1 VQRGDV
7 YWATLDSVEG
17 SEWGGRRPVVIVSR
31 DAITASSPNVI
42 VLPMFSL
49 ENFQKIYPSQTVLRS
64 NDSGLIGD
72 GVVMAEQIRTISE
85 TRLQRYVSHLSA
97 EALKKIDEIL
107 KVTLALKD

>member
-1 VQRGDV
+1 MGSTDLPNGDEAIQAYPAV
-7 YWATLDSVEG
+7 PANVS
-17 SEWGGRRPVVIVSR
+17 RRPVVIVSR

-85 TRLQRYVSHLSA
+85 TRL
-97 EALKKIDEIL
+97 
-107 KVTLALKD
+107 